1 MSIPKPSELFVQSA
15 EGWQNA
21 AAERALGAA
30 PLTPLEEDKDL

>member
-1 MSIPKPSELFVQSA
+1 MPILKPLELSVQPT